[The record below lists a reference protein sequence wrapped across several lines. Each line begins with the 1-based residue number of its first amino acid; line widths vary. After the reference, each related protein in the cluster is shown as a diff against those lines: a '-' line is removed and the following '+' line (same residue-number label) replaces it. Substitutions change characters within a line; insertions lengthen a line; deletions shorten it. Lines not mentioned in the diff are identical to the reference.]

1 MVAGA
6 RGAVP
11 VDHLERVR
19 VSFERTFAERLAVA
33 APEARSSYVKPGA
46 DKRRGLLGTALLLTQ
61 AMAKGL
67 YGQAKTAM
75 ENLGVVDSLELYQ
88 ARGEPPNAY
97 AVLPRRPI
105 AILFVG
111 DFTSMFQGPELCGLI
126 GHEVGHALC
135 HLAHPDFA
143 WARAA
148 ATNASYMDRARGFM
162 LASELTA
169 DRFALL
175 ACQSLGA
182 ALKLQMRGVAGNAR
196 DIELDPKGYL
206 TQCRSLADVAL
217 SSGAPMLGTSHP
229 EHLLRAYATW
239 LFWESDLHHELT
251 GKGPGKRTMQEVDAT
266 LLRLIDPRSAFSSAN
281 PKPSLLA
288 PAPAHPRPPSTAPAG
303 MNRPSL
309 TPSKRRRLRR

>member
-1 MVAGA
+1 MVAFAPGKRPA
-6 RGAVP
+6 
-11 VDHLERVR
+11 DHVERLR
-19 VSFERTFAERLAVA
+19 VSFERMFADRLDVA
-33 APEARSSYVKPGA
+33 APEAKASYVKPGA
-46 DKRRGLLGTALLLTQ
+46 DRRRGLLGSALLLTQ
-61 AMAKGL
+61 AMARGI

-88 ARGEPPNAY
+88 GRGEPANAY
-97 AVLPRRPI
+97 AVLARRPI
-105 AILFVG
+105 GILFVG
-111 DFTSMFQGPELCGLI
+111 DFASMFQGQELSGLI
-126 GHEVGHALC
+126 GHEIGHALC

-148 ATNASYMDRARGFM
+148 ATHASYTDRARGFL

-175 ACQSLGA
+175 ACRSLGV
-182 ALKLQMRGVAGNAR
+182 ALKLQMRGVAGTAR
-196 DIELDPKGYL
+196 DVELDPKGYL

-217 SSGAPMLGTSHP
+217 SSRAPMLGTTHP

-251 GKGPGKRTMQEVDAT
+251 GKGPSKRTMQEVDAT
-266 LLRLIDPRSAFSSAN
+266 LLRLIDPRSAMSSAK

-288 PAPAHPRPPSTAPAG
+288 PAPAHPRPPSTAPSG
-303 MNRPSL
+303 MNRPPL
-309 TPSKRRRLRR
+309 TPSKRRRLKR